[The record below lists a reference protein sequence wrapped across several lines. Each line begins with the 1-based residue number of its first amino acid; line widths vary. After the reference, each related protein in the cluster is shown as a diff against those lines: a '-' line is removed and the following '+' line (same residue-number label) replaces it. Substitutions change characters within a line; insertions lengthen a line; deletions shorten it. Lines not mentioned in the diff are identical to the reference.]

1 MNESGNYVAGFFDI
15 QEVKEK
21 MKRNQMIQNQA
32 AQDRSMRDR
41 TTGSRIPHMEEIA
54 ARDQGMQRVTL
65 AAEMYYLY
73 DMSQKEIA
81 DRLGVSRPWVS
92 KLLKRARESGLVRIE
107 IRSPLEGTPELEAGI
122 RDHYGI
128 DRVTVVRPLAANVYT
143 NLNMAAASY
152 LAAHIRAEDVVG
164 VSWGMSIA
172 QTIRH
177 IIAMNLP
184 GVRVVPVVGGAGSEA
199 AILSNTNA
207 TNLAETLGASCML
220 LHAGAC
226 CADRPERDRVM
237 SNGHVREIIEAGEK
251 ADLVLL
257 GIGDL
262 QNSKIVAGGY
272 TTDEDLAQMQA
283 GHVVGDVAF
292 RFLSADGQIADIDF
306 NSRVVGCDL
315 HRIRENAREV
325 IAIAYGT
332 QKAEII
338 RAALRSGLI
347 TNLFT
352 DYDTA
357 RMLL

>member
-1 MNESGNYVAGFFDI
+1 
-15 QEVKEK
+15 
-21 MKRNQMIQNQA
+21 MIQNQA

-107 IRSPLEGTPELEAGI
+107 IRSPLVGTPELEAGI

-177 IIAMNLP
+177 IIAMNLS

-262 QNSKIVAGGY
+262 QNSKIVATCPPFLFLLFGTGRGQPVPVLVFSFLF
-272 TTDEDLAQMQA
+272 TEQC
-283 GHVVGDVAF
+283 GERPSVRG
-292 RFLSADGQIADIDF
+292 RFLCARHGFRRRGRRFAHRH
-306 NSRVVGCDL
+306 RV
-315 HRIRENAREV
+315 
-325 IAIAYGT
+325 
-332 QKAEII
+332 
-338 RAALRSGLI
+338 S
-347 TNLFT
+347 
-352 DYDTA
+352 
-357 RMLL
+357 